1 MGLAIRRALRKRCSK
16 RLVAWRGSTC
26 PGPTVTV
33 MPLAGIARLGPQA
46 AFVVLHRQ
54 LLELRV
60 ELLVTNSPGIELAF
74 QVDVAAVR
82 FLEIY
87 LALSKI
93 HSLPFVSIVHHRQC
107 DRYLAACQISAET
120 YRPESSASITRRSN
134 PYLQRRR

>member
-1 MGLAIRRALRKRCSK
+1 MQWAVRRALRKRCSK
-16 RLVAWRGSTC
+16 RLVARRGSPR
-26 PGPTVTV
+26 PGPAVTV
-33 MPLAGIARLGPQA
+33 MPLAGIARLCPQA

-60 ELLVTNSPGIELAF
+60 ELLVTNSPSIELAF

-93 HSLPFVSIVHHRQC
+93 HSFPLLSIDHHRQS
-107 DRYLAACQISAET
+107 D
-120 YRPESSASITRRSN
+120 
-134 PYLQRRR
+134 